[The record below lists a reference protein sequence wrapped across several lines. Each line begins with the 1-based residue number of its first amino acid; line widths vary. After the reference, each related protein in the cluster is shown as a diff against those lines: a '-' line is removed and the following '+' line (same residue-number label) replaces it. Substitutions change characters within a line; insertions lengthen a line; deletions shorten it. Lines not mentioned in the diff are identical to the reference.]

1 MDGNT
6 QDEATVAR
14 TSRRR
19 FLTQVAL
26 AGATAGAP
34 TALPALAQEGGK
46 VARKPTLAKGQ
57 VSVAETLARY
67 ALNLKYESL
76 PPDIVRVA
84 KRTVLDTIGCAI
96 GGYKAGPSQIAVKLA
111 GNVTAKN
118 SATVLCSGAKTSP
131 DLAAFADGVMIRYL
145 DFNDGY
151 ISPGTGGHPSDM
163 IAAVLPV
170 AEVMGRNG
178 RDVILGTV
186 LAHEVFAKVSD
197 VQNTRGL
204 GLDHATVT
212 GLAAVVAAGRLMGLT
227 EKQLVQAIGI
237 EVGGNTAINQ
247 GRVGTLSNWKAFAS
261 AEACRK
267 AIFAAQLGQA
277 GMTGPDPVF
286 EGRDGF
292 FNVILREPFQLPNL
306 GGADAPFGI
315 MHAFTKRFPLG
326 QYAQTVAQAAVES
339 RQYFKDPGE
348 IQEIN
353 LRISHNA
360 IIIMADTPDKWHPT
374 SHETADHS
382 IPYSTGVA
390 LKYGT
395 ISDDYYE
402 GEYLHD
408 KQLLDLVGRVKVVHS
423 PEADR
428 VEKEFNLCELELVLK
443 NGQRKDVR
451 VEYHRGHWKN
461 PMTDAEMEEKFRL
474 LAKRQ
479 LPAPRIDALL
489 KQLWALEDVN
499 SIGALVELTRV

>member
-1 MDGNT
+1 MKENSH
-6 QDEATVAR
+6 DESAAVSAP
-14 TSRRR
+14 RRR
-19 FLTQVAL
+19 FLKQVAVT
-26 AGATAGAP
+26 GATAGAAA
-34 TALPALAQEGGK
+34 ALPALAQEGT

-67 ALNLKYESL
+67 ALNLKYENL
-76 PPDIVRVA
+76 PPDVLRVA
-84 KRTVLDTIGCAI
+84 KRTILDTIGCAI
-96 GGYKAGPSQIAVKLA
+96 GGYSAGPSKIAVKVA
-111 GNVTAKN
+111 GTVSAKDG
-118 SATVLCSGAKTSP
+118 ATVLCSGIKTSP

-151 ISPGTGGHPSDM
+151 IAVGTGGHPSDM
-163 IAAVLPV
+163 IAAVLPT
-170 AEVMGRNG
+170 AEVAGLGG
-178 RDVILGTV
+178 RDLILGTV
-186 LAHEVFAKVSD
+186 LAHEVFCKVSD

-227 EKQLVQAIGI
+227 EKQLVHAIGI

-267 AIFAAQLGQA
+267 AIFAAQLAQA

-292 FNVILREPFQLPNL
+292 FNVILREPFQLPKL

-339 RQYFKDPGE
+339 RQYFKDPAE

-360 IIIMADTPDKWHPT
+360 IIVMADTPDKWHPT

-390 LKYGT
+390 LMTGT
-395 ISDDYYE
+395 ITDEYYD
-402 GEYLHD
+402 GEHLHD
-408 KQLLDLVGRVKVVHS
+408 KRLLDLVSRVKVIHL

-428 VEKEFNLCELELVLK
+428 VENEYNLCELELVLK
-443 NGQRKDVR
+443 SGARKNVR

-479 LPAPRIDALL
+479 LPTARIDTLL
-489 KQLWALEDVN
+489 KQLWALEDVSN
-499 SIGALVELTRV
+499 IRALVEMTRAA

>member
-1 MDGNT
+1 MKKAVNN
-6 QDEATVAR
+6 VAAIVS
-14 TSRRR
+14 TARRR
-19 FLTQVAL
+19 FLTQVAATGAI
-26 AGATAGAP
+26 AGAAS
-34 TALPALAQEGGK
+34 ALPALAQEGK
-46 VARKPTLAKGQ
+46 VLRKPTLAKGQ
-57 VSVAETLARY
+57 TPLAQTFARY
-67 ALNLKYESL
+67 ALDLKYENL
-76 PPDIVRVA
+76 PPDVVRVA
-84 KRTVLDTIGCAI
+84 KRTILDTIGCAI
-96 GGYKAGPSQIAVKLA
+96 GGFKAGPSQIAVKLA
-111 GNVTAKN
+111 ANVTAKN
-118 SATVLCSGAKTSP
+118 NATVLCSGSKTSP

-151 ISPGTGGHPSDM
+151 IAVGTGGHPSDM

-170 AEVMGRNG
+170 AEVSGRSG

-212 GLAAVVAAGRLMGLT
+212 GLAAVIAAGRLMGLT
-227 EKQLVQAIGI
+227 ENQLVHAIGI

-267 AIFAAQLGQA
+267 AIFAAQLAQA

-292 FNVILREPFQLPNL
+292 FNVILREPYQLPKL
-306 GGADAPFGI
+306 GGADAPYGI

-360 IIIMADTPDKWHPT
+360 IIVMADTPDKWHPT

-390 LKYGT
+390 LMFGT
-395 ISDDYYE
+395 ITDEYYG

-408 KQLLDLVGRVKVVHS
+408 KKLLDLVGRVKVIHS
-423 PEADR
+423 PDADR
-428 VEKEFNLCELELVLK
+428 VENEFNLCELELVLK
-443 NGQRKDVR
+443 NGQRKNVR

-474 LAKRQ
+474 LARRQ

-489 KQLWALEDVN
+489 KQLWALEEVN
-499 SIGALVELTRV
+499 NIGALVELTRV

>member
-1 MDGNT
+1 MQDDKH
-6 QDEATVAR
+6 DEAALAR
-14 TSRRR
+14 VSRRR

-26 AGATAGAP
+26 TGATAGAA
-34 TALPALAQEGGK
+34 TAMPALGQEGK
-46 VARKPTLAKGQ
+46 VARKSTLAKGQ
-57 VSVAETLARY
+57 ASVAETLARY
-67 ALNLKYESL
+67 ALNLQYEQL
-76 PPDIVRVA
+76 PPDVVA
-84 KRTVLDTIGCAI
+84 KAKSTILDTIGCAI

-111 GNVTAKN
+111 ANVTAKN
-118 SATVLCSGAKTSP
+118 NATVLCSGTQTSP

-151 ISPGTGGHPSDM
+151 IAPGTGGHPSDM
-163 IAAVLPV
+163 IAAVLPI

-186 LAHEVFAKVSD
+186 LAHEVFVKVSN

-204 GLDHATVT
+204 GLDHSTVT
-212 GLAAVVAAGRLMGLT
+212 GLSAVVAVGRLMGLT

-261 AEACRK
+261 AESCRK

-292 FNVILREPFQLPNL
+292 FNVILREPFQLPKL

-339 RQYFKDPGE
+339 RQYFKDPGD
-348 IQEIN
+348 IQEIV
-353 LRISHNA
+353 LKLSHTA
-360 IIIMADTPDKWHPT
+360 IIIMADSPDKWHPT

-390 LKYGT
+390 LMYGT
-395 ISDDYYE
+395 ITDEYYE

-408 KQLLDLVGRVKVVHS
+408 KKLLDLVGRVKVVHS

-443 NGQRKDVR
+443 NGERKNVR

-474 LAKRQ
+474 LARRQ
-479 LPAPRIDALL
+479 LPAARIDALL
-489 KQLWALEDVN
+489 KQLWRLEDVTD
-499 SIGALVELTRV
+499 IRALVELTRV